1 VVALE
6 HGDEVRITAGLYRG
20 FRGQAQ
26 DTDSERTRVS
36 VVVRVFG
43 RPTRLEL
50 DGFSVE
56 RL

>member
-1 VVALE
+1 MVALE
-6 HGDEVRITAGLYRG
+6 HGDEVRISAGPYRG
-20 FRGQAQ
+20 FRGQVQ
-26 DTDSERTRVS
+26 DTDSEGTRVS

-50 DGFSVE
+50 DESSVE